1 MAATQMMEHYRKL
14 KRTYTDCVV
23 FYRLGDFYEMFDDD
37 AVKVSGMLDL
47 TLTGKD
53 CGEEKRAP
61 MCGIPYH
68 AAEGY
73 IAKLVSMGEKVAICE
88 QLTAPKKGELV
99 KRDIVR
105 IVSAGTVINNE
116 MIDEKSNNYILSIA
130 SKGKSFSVSWAD
142 ITTGDFFVKSIAGEN
157 AVSNV
162 VDLLVRINPAEI
174 ISDICSEQIFNKLPL
189 VEHGI
194 LPKFSLYTESEFD
207 YFNAETTLKKH
218 FKVANLSSFNLND
231 DLSVSSAGALVSY
244 LTETQKHALTNLNTI
259 KTEKD
264 GEFMTLDVN
273 VIRNLELTKTL
284 RDGKKYG
291 SLLWLLDSTKTSMGA
306 RKLQSNLLTPL
317 YDKKKINER
326 LDAVEAFFNN
336 TPIRQSISDVLS
348 SVKDVSRI
356 SGKISNGNLTPKD
369 CLALAYSLE
378 NIPILKFQLS
388 GLNSNLIKEISNNL
402 IDFSDVAK
410 LLKSAIHPQCPNTTK
425 DGGYINEGYNQELDR
440 LRGLNKNSRTLI
452 NELENREREKTGI
465 KNLKIKYNRVF
476 GYFIDVTNS
485 FKEFVPLEYKRRQ
498 TLANSERFTTDE
510 LNELEADILSSEE
523 KSLDLE
529 AKLYTEIKDVLLSK
543 IPELKIVSDAFAEL
557 DFILSLAKVAKENG
571 YVRPEILD
579 SDKRLNVIDGRHPV
593 VEKLSRQSFIPN
605 DTVLDCEENR
615 VAVLTGPNMAG
626 KSTYMRQTALITLM
640 AHVGSFVPASS
651 AEIPLTDRIF
661 TRVGASDNLI
671 LDQSTFM
678 VEMSEVADIINN
690 ATEKSL
696 IILDEIG
703 RGTSTYDGLSIAWA
717 ILEYIATKIKAK
729 TMFATHYHELTE
741 LEGKLAGVKNYKVT
755 VKELPTGIVFLRKIM
770 RGGANRSFGIE
781 VSELAGIDRSI
792 TKRAREILSTL
803 ELNSDNK
810 NKPNIAIKTENT
822 NKLSEVERIIKDV
835 DFDNVSPMQA
845 LNLLIDLQGKIKK

>member
-1 MAATQMMEHYRKL
+1 MGKSQMMDHYRKL
-14 KRTYTDCVV
+14 KKTYTDCVV

-37 AVKVSGMLDL
+37 AVRVSAMLDL

-88 QLTAPKKGELV
+88 QLTPAKQGELV
-99 KRDIVR
+99 KRDVVR
-105 IVSAGTVINNE
+105 IVSAGTVINSE
-116 MIDEKSNNYILSIA
+116 MIDDKSNNYILAISYKENKFFIA
-130 SKGKSFSVSWAD
+130 WAD
-142 ITTGDFFVKSIAGEN
+142 ITTGDFLVKTIDEEN
-157 AVSNV
+157 AVSKV

-174 ISDICSEQIFNKLPL
+174 ISDLYCYEIFNKLPL
-189 VEHGI
+189 VEHGV
-194 LPKFSLYTESEFD
+194 LPKFNLYTESEFD
-207 YFNAETTLKKH
+207 FYNAESTLKKH
-218 FKVANLSSFNLND
+218 FKVANLSAFNLSND
-231 DLSVSSAGALVSY
+231 LVICSAGALISY
-244 LTETQKHALTNLNTI
+244 LTETQKHGLINLTNI

-264 GEFMTLDVN
+264 GDFMTLDVN
-273 VIRNLELTKTL
+273 VIRNLEITKTL

-291 SLLWLLDSTKTSMGA
+291 SLLWLLDNTKTSMGA
-306 RKLQSNLLTPL
+306 RKLQNYLLTPL
-317 YDKKKINER
+317 FDKKKINDR
-326 LDAVEAFFNN
+326 LDAIEAFYNN

-356 SGKISNGNLTPKD
+356 TGKISNGNLLPKD
-369 CLALAYSLE
+369 CLQLANSLE
-378 NIPILKFQLS
+378 NIPILKFQIS
-388 GLNSNLIKEISNNL
+388 GLKSRLIEEISENL
-402 IDFSDVAK
+402 IDFSDVSS
-410 LLKSAIHPQCPNTTK
+410 LLKRAIHPECPNTTK
-425 DGGYINEGYNQELDR
+425 DGGYINEGYNEELDR
-440 LRGLNKNSRTLI
+440 LRSINKNSKSLI
-452 NELENREREKTGI
+452 NDLENREKEKTGI
-465 KNLKIKYNRVF
+465 KNLRVKYNRVF
-476 GYFIDVTNS
+476 GYFIEVTNS
-485 FKEFVPLEYKRRQ
+485 FKDFVPLEYKRRQ
-498 TLANSERFTTDE
+498 TLANAERFTTTE
-510 LNELEADILSSEE
+510 LNELESEILSSEE
-523 KSLDLE
+523 RSLDLE
-529 AKLYTEIKDVLLSK
+529 SKLFSEIKELLISK
-543 IPELKIVSDAFAEL
+543 IPELKIVSDAFSEL
-557 DFILSLAKVAKENG
+557 DVIVSLAKVAKENG

-579 SDKRLNVIDGRHPV
+579 SNKRLNITGGRHPV

-605 DTVLDCEENR
+605 DVVLDCEENR

-640 AHVGSFVPASS
+640 AHVGSFVPATS

-678 VEMSEVADIINN
+678 VEMTEVADIIKN

-703 RGTSTYDGLSIAWA
+703 RGTSTYDGLSIAWS
-717 ILEYIATKIKAK
+717 ILEYIALKIKAK

-741 LEGKLAGVKNYKVT
+741 LEGKLDGVKNYKVT

-781 VSELAGIDRSI
+781 VSELAGIDKEI
-792 TKRAREILSTL
+792 TNRAREILSSL
-803 ELNSDNK
+803 EKSSNLNGGK
-810 NKPNIAIKTENT
+810 KPILET
-822 NKLSEVERIIKDV
+822 NKRSELSEVERILKDV
-835 DFDNVSPMQA
+835 DLNNVSPMQA